1 MPSRASAIG
10 ETLRVRGDTASLAGC
25 TRAGSVGRM
34 LTRAHAFA
42 LTGLDATPVEVE
54 VYSAAEPKNACF
66 TIVGLPDKALQE
78 ARSRIRSAAFA
89 AGLNTAESL
98 MLVNLAPA
106 EVRKEGA
113 GFDLPIALAVL
124 AGHGRVDERLVD
136 EVAAVGEL
144 AFDGRLRPVPGIL
157 SIAEAAVAAGRPVL
171 VCPSECAAEAALVP
185 GCRPLGCSSLQHAV
199 RVLSGEQAP
208 AHLEAV
214 GVVHHAPVPD
224 LSDVRGQPGARRAL
238 ELCAAGGHNLLL
250 VGPPG
255 VGKTMLAKRLP
266 GILPPL
272 DDAAALL
279 ATRIHSAAGVLPAGA
294 GLMRVPPFRA
304 PHHSATTPALVGGG
318 VRIRPGE
325 VTLATGGVLFLDELP
340 EFRRDALEALRVPIE
355 DGLVRISRASGSVQL
370 PARFSLIAAMNP
382 CPCGGGGSG
391 GCSCSRDRVLSY
403 QRKASGPLL
412 DRIDVGV
419 RLERPA
425 PEVLRVDRPES
436 TETVR
441 ERVRAARERQAAR
454 GCVNGQIPVDLL
466 DVHAPL
472 SAACTKLVDEA
483 ERRLAL
489 SPRGLHRI
497 QRVAR
502 TIADLAGTSSVEP
515 AHVAEAIAVRL
526 GALT

>member
-1 MPSRASAIG
+1 
-10 ETLRVRGDTASLAGC
+10 
-25 TRAGSVGRM
+25 M

-54 VYSAAEPKNACF
+54 VYTADEPKNACF

-89 AGLNTAESL
+89 AGLNTTESL

-124 AGHGRVDERLVD
+124 AGHHQVDDRLVD

-157 SIAEAAVAAGRPVL
+157 SIAEAAVRAGRPVL
-171 VCPSECAAEAALVP
+171 VCPSACAAEAALVP
-185 GCRPLGCSSLQHAV
+185 GCRPLGCVSLQHAV
-199 RVLSGEQAP
+199 RVLQGEQQPEQVDRGATALDEP
-208 AHLEAV
+208 I
-214 GVVHHAPVPD
+214 PD
-224 LSDVRGQPGARRAL
+224 LADVRGQPSARRAL
-238 ELCAAGGHNLLL
+238 EVCAAGAHNLLL

-272 DDAAALL
+272 DDEAALL
-279 ATRIHSAAGVLPAGA
+279 ATRIHSAAGVLSPGA
-294 GLMRVPPFRA
+294 GLLRVPPFRA

-318 VRIRPGE
+318 TRIRPGE

-370 PARFSLIAAMNP
+370 PAQFNLIAAMNP
-382 CPCGGGGSG
+382 CPCGGGGSN
-391 GCSCSRDRVLSY
+391 GCTCARERVIAY

-436 TETVR
+436 TATVR
-441 ERVRAARERQAAR
+441 DRVLAARERQAAR
-454 GCVNGQIPVDLL
+454 GCINGQIPVDLL
-466 DVHAPL
+466 DHHAPL
-472 SAACTKLVDEA
+472 DDACTRLVDEA

-502 TIADLAGTSSVEP
+502 TIADLAGSDAIAP
-515 AHVAEAIAVRL
+515 PHVAEAIAVRL
-526 GALT
+526 GAIA

>member
-1 MPSRASAIG
+1 MSVTGAI
-10 ETLRVRGDTASLAGC
+10 LRNRGDTESLADD
-25 TRAGSVGRM
+25 RRPASVGPM

-54 VYSAAEPKNACF
+54 VYTADEPKNACF

-89 AGLNTAESL
+89 AGLNTTESL

-124 AGHGRVDERLVD
+124 AGHGTVDGGLVD

-157 SIAEAAVAAGRPVL
+157 SIAEAAVQAGRPVL
-171 VCPSECAAEAALVP
+171 VCPAESAAEAALVP
-185 GCRPLGCSSLQHAV
+185 GCRPLGCDSLQHAV
-199 RVLSGEQAP
+199 RVLNGEERAATLQA
-208 AHLEAV
+208 AAACTHDAT
-214 GVVHHAPVPD
+214 PD
-224 LSDVRGQPGARRAL
+224 LGDVRGQPGARRAL

-272 DDAAALL
+272 DDDAALL
-279 ATRIHSAAGVLPAGA
+279 ATRIHSAAGVLSPGA
-294 GLMRVPPFRA
+294 GLLRVPPFRA

-318 VRIRPGE
+318 TRIRPGE

-340 EFRRDALEALRVPIE
+340 EFRRDTLEALRVPIE
-355 DGLVRISRASGSVQL
+355 DGVVRISRASGSVQL

-382 CPCGGGGSG
+382 CPCGGGGTSG
-391 GCSCSRDRVLSY
+391 CTCSRERVIAY

-419 RLERPA
+419 RLERPS
-425 PEVLRVDRPES
+425 PEVLRVDRPER
-436 TETVR
+436 TQVVR
-441 ERVRAARERQAAR
+441 ERVLAARERQAAR
-454 GCVNGQIPVDLL
+454 GCINGQIPVDLL
-466 DVHAPL
+466 EVHAPL
-472 SAACTKLVDEA
+472 NEACTELVDAA

-502 TIADLAGTSSVEP
+502 TIADLAGSDDVQP

-526 GALT
+526 GAIA

>member
-1 MPSRASAIG
+1 
-10 ETLRVRGDTASLAGC
+10 
-25 TRAGSVGRM
+25 M

-42 LTGLDATPVEVE
+42 LTGLDATPVEIE
-54 VYSAAEPKNACF
+54 VYTSLKPKNPCF

-89 AGLNTAESL
+89 AGVDTVESL
-98 MLVNLAPA
+98 LLVNLAPA

-124 AGHGRVDERLVD
+124 AGHGAVDERLVD

-157 SIAEAAVAAGRPVL
+157 SIAEAAVRAGRPVL
-171 VCPSECAAEAALVP
+171 LCPVECAAEAALVP
-185 GCRPLGCSSLQHAV
+185 GCQPLGCESVQHAV
-199 RVLSGEQAP
+199 RVLRGESQPTTPTASPSGP
-208 AHLEAV
+208 L
-214 GVVHHAPVPD
+214 VVAPD
-224 LSDVRGQPGARRAL
+224 LADVRGQPGARRAL
-238 ELCAAGGHNLLL
+238 EICAAGGHNLLMI
-250 VGPPG
+250 GPPG

-272 DDAAALL
+272 NDEQALL

-294 GLMRVPPFRA
+294 GLVRVPPFRA

-318 VRIRPGE
+318 TRIRPGE
-325 VTLATGGVLFLDELP
+325 ATLATGGVLFLDELP

-355 DGLVRISRASGSVQL
+355 DGVVRISRASGSVVL
-370 PARFSLIAAMNP
+370 PSRFSLIAAMNP
-382 CPCGGGGSG
+382 CPCGGGGPQ
-391 GCSCSRDRVLSY
+391 GCTCPRERVIAY

-425 PEVLRVDRPES
+425 PEVLRVDRPE
-436 TETVR
+436 TTTVVR
-441 ERVRAARERQAAR
+441 ERVCAARDRQYAR
-454 GCVNGQIPVDLL
+454 GVVNGLLPVDLL
-466 DVHAPL
+466 EHVAPL
-472 SAACTKLVDEA
+472 SGECTQLVDEA
-483 ERRLAL
+483 VRRLSL
-489 SPRGLHRI
+489 SPRGIHRI

-502 TIADLAGTSSVEP
+502 TIADLAKSDAIAP

-526 GALT
+526 GAIA

>member
-1 MPSRASAIG
+1 
-10 ETLRVRGDTASLAGC
+10 
-25 TRAGSVGRM
+25 M

-54 VYSAAEPKNACF
+54 VYTADDAKNACF

-89 AGLNTAESL
+89 AGLDTTESL

-124 AGHGRVDERLVD
+124 ARHRA
-136 EVAAVGEL
+136 VAGEL
-144 AFDGRLRPVPGIL
+144 AFDGRLRAVPGIL
-157 SIAEAAVAAGRPVL
+157 SIAEAAVRAGRPVL
-171 VCPSECAAEAALVP
+171 LCPVECAAEAALVP
-185 GCRPLGCSSLQHAV
+185 GCRPLGCASLQHAV
-199 RVLSGEQAP
+199 RVLNGEEQP
-208 AHLEAV
+208 AELRSAAV
-214 GVVHHAPVPD
+214 RDDEHVPD
-224 LSDVRGQPGARRAL
+224 LGDVRGQPSARRAL

-272 DDAAALL
+272 DDNAALL
-279 ATRIHSAAGVLPAGA
+279 ATRIHSAAGMLPPGA
-294 GLMRVPPFRA
+294 GLLRVPPFRA

-318 VRIRPGE
+318 TRIRPGE

-340 EFRRDALEALRVPIE
+340 EFRRDTLEALRVPIE
-355 DGLVRISRASGSVQL
+355 DGHVRISRASGSVQL
-370 PARFSLIAAMNP
+370 PARFCLIAAMNP
-382 CPCGGGGSG
+382 CPCGGGGAG
-391 GCSCSRDRVLSY
+391 GCTCSRERVIAY

-419 RLERPA
+419 RLERPS

-436 TETVR
+436 THVVR
-441 ERVRAARERQAAR
+441 ERVVAARERQAAR
-454 GCVNGQIPVDLL
+454 SCVNGQLPVDLL

-472 SAACTKLVDEA
+472 DAACTQLVDEA

-502 TIADLAGTSSVEP
+502 TIADLAGSDEVLP
-515 AHVAEAIAVRL
+515 AHVAEAISVRL
-526 GALT
+526 GAIA